1 MSLFGKTA
9 KELVYDLLVSK
20 NPLLAE
26 KNVTIDKLIFDTPSH
41 IGGSD
46 TTPEEKYG
54 RLNTSLKVSGD
65 TDQNVI
71 GDVELNYRR
80 IFLDHLF
87 DGMVLSVDGTGAT
100 TTLDLLPKIEEKYG
114 IILQASEVKSQPV
127 SGSKVTVTMN
137 GSSLVWIGNF
147 DIFLTD
153 MPADTTDLTAMAKV
167 TELEGLA
174 YSVDGIGP
182 ITPAE

>member
-26 KNVTIDKLIFDTPSH
+26 KNVTIDKLIFATPSH
-41 IGGSD
+41 IGGTD
-46 TTPEEKYG
+46 ETPEEKYG

-65 TDQNVI
+65 TDKNVI
-71 GDVELNYRR
+71 GDVQLTYRR

-100 TTLDLLPKIEEKYG
+100 TTLDLLPKITTKYG
-114 IILQASEVKSQPV
+114 IVIQPSEVKSQPV
-127 SGSKVTVTMN
+127 SGSKATVTMN
-137 GSSLVWIGNF
+137 GSSLAWIGNF
-147 DIFLTD
+147 DVFLTD

-167 TELEGLA
+167 TQLEGLV
-174 YSVDGIGP
+174 YSLDGIGSD
-182 ITPAE
+182 TPTE